1 MLIHVHLRRAQGKY
15 EGLHLTTGQRARPQ
29 ADLQVNYISVQ
40 QIHDSC
46 EDYDVDAQM
55 KRCRL

>member
-1 MLIHVHLRRAQGKY
+1 MLIHVHLRRAQRKY
-15 EGLHLTTGQRARPQ
+15 EALHLTVGQRARPQ
-29 ADLQVNYISVQ
+29 ADLQVKYISVQ

-46 EDYDVDAQM
+46 EDCDVDAQM